1 MKIIWQIEP
10 TDIARV
16 RSFLDLYRDD
26 PFVRYRMARN
36 QRVDKPQVSKEEFWR
51 ALVSCMLTSQQRS
64 GPDAP
69 VTRFISTIP
78 FPLDYHLCRSQRD
91 IRSFAQNTL
100 ASFRGIRF
108 SNRLSDH
115 VAENLDLLEH
125 GLWSETLTVV
135 DDLRL
140 AQNLESERSAAS
152 FVAQRFKGFG
162 PKQSRN
168 LLQSLGLTR
177 FEIPIDSRITKWL
190 NDFGFP
196 VRLSAEALSDVNY
209 YEFVSEGFQRLCAKS
224 DVYPCVLDAAIFASY
239 DQGGWTE
246 DNVVW

>member
-1 MKIIWQIEP
+1 MKIVWHIKQR
-10 TDIARV
+10 DVKRV
-16 RSFLDLYRDD
+16 RSFLEQHRDD
-26 PFVRYRMARN
+26 PFVQYRMARN
-36 QRVDKPQVSKEEFWR
+36 LRKEKSEVSKEELWR
-51 ALVSCMLTSQQRS
+51 VLISCLLTSQQRS

-91 IRSFAQNTL
+91 IRSFAQSTL
-100 ASFRGIRF
+100 ASSGGIRF
-108 SNRLSDH
+108 SNRLSEH

-125 GLWSETLTVV
+125 GLWSETLTVL
-135 DDLRL
+135 DDLRR
-140 AQNLESERSAAS
+140 AQNPESERSAAG
-152 FVAQRFKGFG
+152 FVAKHFKGFG

-196 VRLSAEALSDVNY
+196 VKLSAGALSDANY
-209 YEFVSEGFQRLCAKS
+209 YEFVSEGFQQLCAKS

>member
-1 MKIIWQIEP
+1 MRIVWQIEP
-10 TDIARV
+10 TDVARV
-16 RSFLDLYRDD
+16 GSFLELHQDS
-26 PFVRYRMARN
+26 PFVQRRIRRN
-36 QRVDKPQVSKEEFWR
+36 LGADKAAVSKEQFWKV
-51 ALVSCMLTSQQRS
+51 LVACLLTSQQRS
-64 GPDAP
+64 GPGTA
-69 VTRFISTIP
+69 VARFTRATP
-78 FPLDYHLCRSQRD
+78 FPLNYRLCRSQQDLHRFT
-91 IRSFAQNTL
+91 RNTL
-100 ASFRGIRF
+100 TNFGGIRF

-115 VAENLDLLEH
+115 VTENLDLLEH
-125 GLWSETLTVV
+125 GLWSETLAVL
-135 DDLRL
+135 DELRL
-140 AQNLESERSAAS
+140 AQTLESEQRAAS
-152 FVAQRFKGFG
+152 FVADHFKGFG